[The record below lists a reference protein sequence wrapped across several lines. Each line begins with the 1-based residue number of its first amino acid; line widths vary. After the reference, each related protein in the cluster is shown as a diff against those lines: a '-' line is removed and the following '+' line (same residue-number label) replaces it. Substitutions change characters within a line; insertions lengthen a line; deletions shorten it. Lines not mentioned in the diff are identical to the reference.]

1 MPDHEVSIRERVK
14 KSPAATMVESYYK
27 PSLARA
33 FEHHFQPEIWIHL
46 AHCQMLRRQGIVAD
60 ADARRILAALLDLH
74 AAGPQALRVD
84 HALEDMYTYI
94 ERYLTATLG
103 ADVGGRLHT
112 GRSRND
118 LHVTTWRM
126 TLRHLMLQAEESLNA
141 LRRTTLALARRH
153 AGTVM
158 PGYTHWQHAQP
169 VTLGYYLL
177 AFADVLARDF
187 ARCQAALGRTNR
199 CPLGAGALT
208 TTAFPLDREATA
220 AALGFDGLVEVAY
233 DAVASRDD
241 AHEAVA
247 ALALLMT
254 NLSRLATDLQAW
266 STYQYGFIELGDEH
280 CSVSSI
286 MPQKK
291 NPAALEHIK
300 AAAGMVTGA
309 LTAALSA
316 TKNTAFADVSDG
328 VSALNEPV
336 IDAVQRTRR
345 VLDLC
350 ADVLG
355 AMTVDAPRMS
365 RFAERGF
372 GTATELAD
380 VIVRDTGMSFRMAH
394 NVVATVVA
402 EAIAGGRAANEI
414 GAADLDRAAEAL
426 FGRRLGLSAEAVRA
440 ALDPAENVRR
450 RTVTGGPAMANMEAM
465 LNCRD
470 AALAGEAA
478 GVSDCVERVRA
489 AAAAVFAEARTLAAR
504 EQAAE

>member
-1 MPDHEVSIRERVK
+1 MPQHDVSIRERVK
-14 KSPAATMVESYYK
+14 KPPSAAMVESYYK
-27 PSLARA
+27 PGLARA
-33 FEHHFQPEIWIHL
+33 FRHHFDPEIWIHL
-46 AHCQMLRRQGIVAD
+46 AHAQMLRRQGIVAD
-60 ADARRILAALLDLH
+60 ADARRILGALLDLH
-74 AAGPQALRVD
+74 AAGPGVLQVD

-94 ERYLTATLG
+94 ERHLTATLG
-103 ADVGGRLHT
+103 AEVGGRLHT

-126 TLRHLMLQAEESLNA
+126 TLRALMLEAMASLNG
-141 LRRTTLALARRH
+141 LRRTALKLARAH
-153 AGTVM
+153 AATVM

-177 AFADVLARDF
+177 AFADGLARDF
-187 ARCQAALGRTNR
+187 ARCHAASGRTNR

-208 TTAFPLDREATA
+208 TTAFPLDREGTA

-254 NLSRLATDLQAW
+254 GLSRLATDLQAW
-266 STYQYGFIELGDEH
+266 STYEYGFIELGDEH

-300 AAAGMVTGA
+300 ATAGMVTGA
-309 LTAALSA
+309 LVAALSVS
-316 TKNTAFADVSDG
+316 KNTAFADVSDG

-336 IDAVQRTRR
+336 VDAAIRTRR

-350 ADVLG
+350 AEVLG
-355 AMTVDAPRMS
+355 AMTVNPERML

-402 EAIAGGRAANEI
+402 GAIGAGRAANEI
-414 GAADLDRAAEAL
+414 TAADLDRAAEAL
-426 FGRRLGLSAEAVRA
+426 FGRDLGLSADAVRA

-450 RTVTGGPAMANMEAM
+450 RTVTGGPAPAKMEDM
-465 LNCRD
+465 LGRRDLALDLDTAGVRETAARLD
-470 AALAGEAA
+470 AARE
-478 GVSDCVERVRA
+478 
-489 AAAAVFAEARTLAAR
+489 AVFAEARGLR
-504 EQAAE
+504 QEPGHFH